1 MIQEMM
7 APAANEEPTD
17 EPKRFTSDE
26 EPTGELLRFT
36 SANLTFAE
44 LRDKV
49 AAAIAE
55 SFAPS
60 YIKTKPSMPLDERR
74 REHQK
79 QKVQEMTAKLQ
90 SAELHTTKQ
99 NQYPTAI
106 LAASLPEKF
115 EVRDAIT
122 TKGVAATV
130 QWTLL
135 DEHFQPCAEPES
147 GPCGPDGIFSFH
159 GRRLQEPAN
168 YLIEQIH
175 DGHV

>member
-1 MIQEMM
+1 MIQQIM
-7 APAANEEPTD
+7 APAANEEPID
-17 EPKRFTSDE
+17 EPKRFTSAS
-26 EPTGELLRFT
+26 L
-36 SANLTFAE
+36 SNKVSIAE

-49 AAAIAE
+49 AVDIAK
-55 SFAPS
+55 SFDPS

-79 QKVQEMTAKLQ
+79 QKVQEMTAELQ
-90 SAELHTTKQ
+90 SAELHTAKQ
-99 NQYPTAI
+99 DQHPTAI
-106 LAASLPEKF
+106 LAASLPGKF

-175 DGHV
+175 DGHVRRVA

>member
-1 MIQEMM
+1 MEMIVQ
-7 APAANEEPTD
+7 AANEEPTA
-17 EPKRFTSDE
+17 PKRVGSDS
-26 EPTGELLRFT
+26 L
-36 SANLTFAE
+36 SNKVSIAE
-44 LRDKV
+44 LRDKI
-49 AAAIAE
+49 AANIAN
-55 SFAPS
+55 SFDPS
-60 YIKTKPSMPLDERR
+60 YIKTKPSMALDERR

-79 QKVQEMTAKLQ
+79 QKVREMTAELK
-90 SAELHTTKQ
+90 SAELHTTNQ

-135 DEHFQPCAEPES
+135 DEHFQPCTEPES
-147 GPCGPDGIFSFH
+147 GPCGPDGVFTFH

-175 DGHV
+175 DGHVRRVA

>member
-1 MIQEMM
+1 MM
-7 APAANEEPTD
+7 VQAANEEPTV
-17 EPKRFTSDE
+17 PKRVGSDS
-26 EPTGELLRFT
+26 L
-36 SANLTFAE
+36 SNNVSIAE
-44 LRDKV
+44 LRDK
-49 AAAIAE
+49 IAK
-55 SFAPS
+55 SFDPS
-60 YIKTKPSMPLDERR
+60 YIKTKPSMALDERR

-79 QKVQEMTAKLQ
+79 QKVREMTAELK

-99 NQYPTAI
+99 DQYPTAI

-122 TKGVAATV
+122 TKGVAAKV

-135 DEHFQPCAEPES
+135 DEHFQPCAEPEC

-175 DGHV
+175 DGHVRRVA